1 MRFRGLAVFPLLYAA
16 VFIAVSWS
24 LLGSE
29 SLASFLVGQ
38 RLLVRVLAL
47 VGCFAA
53 MSVFE
58 RGDHLRRAWLLL
70 GSGTVLILIRDL
82 LRLNDSFK
90 PANAGPWETAI
101 LSSLVVLANLV
112 LLAGVWMLSRAW
124 KKAALLMPGG
134 RSGFLAVG
142 AITAVLAVVVAGPAA
157 VENARKLGDGD
168 WTYLGPMVSAIA
180 DILSLSLISPLLLT
194 AVSLRG
200 SLFSW
205 PWALITAGRV
215 SWLLYDAAAALD
227 SGLLAPD
234 FPLAEVFRG
243 LGENFA
249 FAAGL
254 AQFFV
259 VRHVRRATLARA
271 RPVEARPVPE

>member
-1 MRFRGLAVFPLLYAA
+1 MRFRGLAVFPFLYAA

-82 LRLNDSFK
+82 LRLSDSFK
-90 PANAGPWETAI
+90 PANAGPWEAVI
-101 LSSLVVLANLV
+101 LSSLVVLANIV
-112 LLAGVWMLSRAW
+112 LLAGVWLLSRAW

-134 RSGFLAVG
+134 RSGFLTVG
-142 AITAVLAVVVAGPAA
+142 VITAVVAVVVAGPAA
-157 VENARKLGDGD
+157 VENAQKFADGD
-168 WTYLGPMVSAIA
+168 WTYLGPTVSAIT

-215 SWLLYDAAAALD
+215 SWLLYDAVAALD

-234 FPLAEVFRG
+234 FPLAEIFRG

-271 RPVEARPVPE
+271 RPVEPQPVPE